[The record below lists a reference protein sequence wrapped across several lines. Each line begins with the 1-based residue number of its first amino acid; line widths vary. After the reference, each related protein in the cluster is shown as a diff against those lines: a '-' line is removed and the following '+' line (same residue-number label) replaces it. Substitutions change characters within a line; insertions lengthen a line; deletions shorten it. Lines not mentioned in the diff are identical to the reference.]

1 MKISAL
7 LHLKH
12 QLQTIPCFSFELGQ
26 AGDLLALLELTVDL
40 SGKGD
45 LRASAIPHQAV
56 DFLVWFSAPGAG
68 G

>member
-26 AGDLLALLELTVDL
+26 AGDLVALLELT
-40 SGKGD
+40 GKGD